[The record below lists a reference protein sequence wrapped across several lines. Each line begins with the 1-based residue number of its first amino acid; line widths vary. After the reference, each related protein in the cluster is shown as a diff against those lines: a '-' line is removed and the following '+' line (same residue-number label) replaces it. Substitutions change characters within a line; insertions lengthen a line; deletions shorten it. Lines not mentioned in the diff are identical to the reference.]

1 MLFYIIVVYLNL
13 LMKGYRLDLACSGTL
28 AKFPKGFSLS
38 CKLSPVAWHLDA
50 IRASVATLSNSVS
63 ILNLE

>member
-1 MLFYIIVVYLNL
+1 
-13 LMKGYRLDLACSGTL
+13 MKGYRLDLACSGTF

-50 IRASVATLSNSVS
+50 VRASVATLSNSVS